1 MSFELETEIYQ
12 TKPEL
17 VWAARVTSKNLA
29 AIAERTGG
37 ELFSYATKN
46 GYTGVP
52 FVKLQSAQG
61 TTNAKPGMW
70 VVYNGNRW
78 IAMTS
83 VNFQKKYEKMEVT
96 Q

>member
-1 MSFELETEIYQ
+1 MSLEDEMEIYQ

-17 VWAARVTSKNLA
+17 VWVVRVTGKNLE

-37 ELFSYATKN
+37 ELFSYATKK
-46 GYTGVP
+46 YTGVP

-61 TTNAKPGMW
+61 STNAKPGMW
-70 VVYNGNRW
+70 VVYDGKRW

-83 VNFQKKYEKMEVT
+83 VSFHKKFEKMEMDT
-96 Q
+96 